1 MTDLTLR
8 ALGAKPVPY
17 AAVPTLNIELAIEET
32 TGASIESLALRC
44 QLRIEP
50 QRRTYSQAEEQSLVE
65 LFGESPRWGDTLKPF
80 LWTHVS
86 TVVPRFTGF
95 VRVELPVACTYDFEV
110 AAAKY
115 LHALQDGEV
124 PLVLLFSGS
133 VFARGANGLEVTP
146 LPWNKESTFRMPIA
160 AWRELMNLYY
170 PGTGWL
176 RLERGTLDGLLRFKA
191 RRALPTFD
199 QALLALL
206 RTAGEEIA

>member
-8 ALGAKPVPY
+8 ALGARPVPY
-17 AAVPTLNIELAIEET
+17 AAVPTLGIELAIDEKDGGVVE
-32 TGASIESLALRC
+32 SIALRC

-50 QRRTYSQAEEQSLVE
+50 QRRTYSHAEEEKLLE
-65 LFGESPRWGDTLKPF
+65 LFGETPRWGDTLKPF

-86 TVVPRFTGF
+86 TVVPAFTGSA
-95 VRVELPVACTYDFEV
+95 RVELPVTCTYDFEV

-115 LHALQDGEV
+115 LHALEGGEMPV
-124 PLVLLFSGS
+124 VLLFSGTI
-133 VFARGANGLEVTP
+133 FARTEKGIEVTP
-146 LPWNKESTFRMPIA
+146 LPWNKESSFRLPVA
-160 AWRELMNLYY
+160 VWRELMDLYY

-176 RLERGTLDGLLRFKA
+176 RLERDTLDAVARFKA